1 MAGLIIDNFAG
12 GGGASTGIELAL
24 GRRVDV
30 AINHDIDAIALHE
43 VNHPHTQHY
52 HEDVWSIDPVKVCNG
67 KQVDLAWFSPDCTHF
82 SKAKGG
88 KPVSKKIRGLAWVSL
103 RWASLVRPRV
113 IILEN
118 VEEFKTWGPIRRGRP
133 IKSRKG
139 ETFKKFIRQLEDLDY
154 QVEFRELIAADYGAP
169 TKRKRF
175 FMIARSDGK
184 PIKWPAPMYAPRE
197 KAKALNLPAYH
208 DASSIIDWKLPGT
221 SIFNRPR
228 PLSEA
233 TMRRIARGLQK
244 FVFDEA
250 RPYLVQIGQTGFTS
264 DRSSSINQPLKTIVT
279 KNEFCLLNPFMVPI
293 GYGEAK
299 NQLPRVHGIDKP
311 LPTIVSSNKHFL
323 VTPYFAH
330 KNTGHVGSSIDKPI
344 GTITCTNKHCLMTP
358 YLIDYHFKNKEMA
371 VKDPYPT
378 ITTVRGHY
386 MVAPYIMVNNTGHP
400 GTSAKDPLA
409 TITTGGHHF
418 ATTAFISKTF
428 GGFYTGAGSPLKE
441 PLPTVTAVDHNSLIQ
456 TKFGCSDNT
465 RDVKAFLM
473 KYYGTG
479 ENVDSVNKP
488 LATVTSKNRFGLVT
502 IKNKEYQIVDITMRM
517 LTARELYNAQGFP
530 PDYIIDRDA
539 RGNKYPVSKQIARC
553 GNAVPPPF
561 AEALT
566 RANLPE
572 LCVGKKIESM
582 KYLYEYN
589 EQQSIFNPKEEVNY
603 ANRLSS
609 SK

>member
-1 MAGLIIDNFAG
+1 MPGLIIDNFAG

-24 GRRVDV
+24 GRRVDI

-43 VNHPHTQHY
+43 VNHPHTKHY

-67 KQVDLAWFSPDCTHF
+67 KPVDLAWFSPDCTHF

-133 IKSRKG
+133 IKTRKG
-139 ETFKKFIRQLEDLDY
+139 ETFEKFIKQFEDLGY

-184 PIKWPAPMYAPRE
+184 PIKWPEPLYAPRD
-197 KAKALNLPAYH
+197 KAKALNLPPYH
-208 DASSIIDWKLPGT
+208 DASSIIDWTLPGT

-244 FVFDEA
+244 FVFAEA
-250 RPYLVQIGQTGFTS
+250 
-264 DRSSSINQPLKTIVT
+264 K
-279 KNEFCLLNPFMVPI
+279 PFMVPI
-293 GYGEAK
+293 GYGESK
-299 NQLPRVHGIDKP
+299 NQLPRVHSIDKP
-311 LPTIVSSNKHFL
+311 FPTVVSSNKHFL
-323 VTPYFAH
+323 VTPYFSHIISHSKKKCVTA
-330 KNTGHVGSSIDKPI
+330 
-344 GTITCTNKHCLMTP
+344 P
-358 YLIDYHFKNKEMA
+358 YLIDYHFKNKEISI
-371 VKDPYPT
+371 KDPYPT

-418 ATTAFISKTF
+418 ATTAFISKTY
-428 GGFYTGAGSPLKE
+428 GGFYTGAGSPLKD

-456 TKFGCSDNT
+456 TKFGCSNNT
-465 RDVKAFLM
+465 KEVKAFLM

-479 ENVDSVNKP
+479 NNVDSVNKP
-488 LATVTSKNRFGLVT
+488 LATVTSKNRFGLIT

-530 PDYIIDRDA
+530 PDYIIDKDA
-539 RGNKYPVSKQIARC
+539 RGKKYPVSKQIARC

-572 LCVGKKIESM
+572 LCVGKKIQSM

-589 EQQSIFNPKEEVNY
+589 EQLNIFNSREVINY
-603 ANRLSS
+603 AKQR
-609 SK
+609 